1 MDLQLSEVFRG
12 GLIMGNCETCKY
24 CVTDEDKLF
33 CENMKAAEWF
43 EEVSADHRCPLWEEK
58 DAKV

>member
-1 MDLQLSEVFRG
+1 MKNTLMNFEPC
-12 GLIMGNCETCKY
+12 CETCEY

-33 CENMKAAEWF
+33 CENMNADEWF

-58 DAKV
+58 DD